1 MCSSRGGDTP
11 RLQHTVDMALC
22 CKCRKRAGQVMRAP
36 RCSTH
41 THVQQID
48 ACIAGW
54 ARRQRAGNLIGAF
67 VVLVVMVSMAHRASR
82 EDRLHIPQRKRWRIC
97 PSHDAGASLCRACR
111 QRTLS
116 AATALAVVASLRACC
131 SIAFAAA
138 ANPASFSFWD
148 RIRGAFGAAASAT
161 SANYLPSLSAPAMSG
176 VGARRPAAGEDDAAA
191 REAVPRPATAA
202 ASALLVPAPS
212 G

>member
-1 MCSSRGGDTP
+1 MCSSRGWRTP
-11 RLQHTVDMALC
+11 RLQPTVDMALC
-22 CKCRKRAGQVMRAP
+22 CKRAGQVMRAP
-36 RCSTH
+36 RWGTH

-138 ANPASFSFWD
+138 AVTPVTLPPFL
-148 RIRGAFGAAASAT
+148 FGT
-161 SANYLPSLSAPAMSG
+161 
-176 VGARRPAAGEDDAAA
+176 E
-191 REAVPRPATAA
+191 
-202 ASALLVPAPS
+202 
-212 G
+212 

>member
-1 MCSSRGGDTP
+1 MFLDYQYSFSVHYLKCVQVGVAIP
-11 RLQHTVDMALC
+11 RLQPTVDMALC
-22 CKCRKRAGQVMRAP
+22 CKRAGQVIEMRAP
-36 RCSTH
+36 RWGTH

-54 ARRQRAGNLIGAF
+54 ARRQRGGNLIGAF

-111 QRTLS
+111 QCTFF
-116 AATALAVVASLRACC
+116 AATALAVFASLRASC

-138 ANPASFSFWD
+138 AATPVTLPPFL
-148 RIRGAFGAAASAT
+148 FGT
-161 SANYLPSLSAPAMSG
+161 
-176 VGARRPAAGEDDAAA
+176 E
-191 REAVPRPATAA
+191 
-202 ASALLVPAPS
+202 
-212 G
+212 

>member
-1 MCSSRGGDTP
+1 MFLDYQYSFSVHYLKCVQVGGGELPGCNLPWTW
-11 RLQHTVDMALC
+11 RCVC
-22 CKCRKRAGQVMRAP
+22 CKRAGQVMRAP
-36 RCSTH
+36 RWGTH

-138 ANPASFSFWD
+138 AVTPVTLPPFL
-148 RIRGAFGAAASAT
+148 FGT
-161 SANYLPSLSAPAMSG
+161 
-176 VGARRPAAGEDDAAA
+176 E
-191 REAVPRPATAA
+191 
-202 ASALLVPAPS
+202 
-212 G
+212 

>member
-48 ACIAGW
+48 ARVAGW
-54 ARRQRAGNLIGAF
+54 ARRQRGGNLIGVF
-67 VVLVVMVSMAHRASR
+67 VVCAGCDGINGTPCKCHTSR

-116 AATALAVVASLRACC
+116 AATALAVVASKRACC

-138 ANPASFSFWD
+138 AATPVTLPPFL
-148 RIRGAFGAAASAT
+148 FGT
-161 SANYLPSLSAPAMSG
+161 
-176 VGARRPAAGEDDAAA
+176 E
-191 REAVPRPATAA
+191 
-202 ASALLVPAPS
+202 
-212 G
+212 